1 MLNARAKEA
10 KFVSSMSNTPKKNKD
25 RKYSSV
31 LFEREMRVFLF
42 AQVLYEKRLISAF
55 LCVCVFGNTVA
66 FLRYFSIALRV

>member
-1 MLNARAKEA
+1 
-10 KFVSSMSNTPKKNKD
+10 MSNTPKKNKD

-55 LCVCVFGNTVA
+55 LCVCVCVLEITVEFL
-66 FLRYFSIALRV
+66 FLRYFLLRLGFKV

>member
-1 MLNARAKEA
+1 
-10 KFVSSMSNTPKKNKD
+10 MSNTPKKNKD

-55 LCVCVFGNTVA
+55 LWKQLSFCDI
-66 FLRYFSIALRV
+66 FLFCA